1 MNNKYGELNV
11 NVLDIKFYVCD
22 EDGNELTNP
31 DGSIKEF
38 YFKGRLK
45 PLEYLCEDMT
55 IQDLEEVSDG
65 S

>member
-1 MNNKYGELNV
+1 MSNKYEELYV

-22 EDGNELTNP
+22 EEGNELTNP

-38 YFKGRLK
+38 YCKGRLK

-55 IQDLEEVSDG
+55 IEDLVESKSE
-65 S
+65 